1 MTETAE
7 DLFSGPG
14 ADAIYRQGLEAGEFN
29 IQRCEEC
36 GSHVFYPRVL
46 CPDCGS
52 PRLGWVRASGRGTVY
67 STAVI
72 RQRPERGPDYNI
84 AIVELAEGP
93 RMMSRVD
100 GLAAEDVKIG
110 LAVEAR
116 IAELDGNL
124 AIVFDPVDGNLV

>member
-1 MTETAE
+1 MTDTGEE
-7 DLFSGPG
+7 LFSGPG
-14 ADAIYRQGLEAGEFN
+14 AEAIYRQGLEAGEFN

-36 GSHVFYPRVL
+36 AAHVFYPRVL

-52 PRLGWVRASGRGTVY
+52 PRLGWIRASGRGTVY

-72 RQRPERGPDYNI
+72 RQRPERGPHYNI

-110 LAVEAR
+110 MAVEAR
-116 IAELDGNL
+116 IAELDDGP
-124 AIVFDPVDGNLV
+124 AIVFDPVEGDGG